1 MKFFNSSWIL
11 LCMDEICYM
20 CSLPM
25 WGCNEKPIDKW
36 IIYHTTW
43 RMKLFMNGNGM
54 LLENFLF
61 GWNWQYGM
69 LKGITW
75 MKAND
80 MDEINPIIILFQ
92 NFILFLKQN
101 QCDTKKKQYI
111 FPFFVFHSLGYSLL
125 WVVVLVW
132 FVH

>member
-1 MKFFNSSWIL
+1 
-11 LCMDEICYM
+11 
-20 CSLPM
+20 
-25 WGCNEKPIDKW
+25 
-36 IIYHTTW
+36 
-43 RMKLFMNGNGM
+43 
-54 LLENFLF
+54 
-61 GWNWQYGM
+61 M

-125 WVVVLVW
+125 
-132 FVH
+132 